1 LGKGR
6 RRAAKR
12 AAHALSSPAQA
23 PGESD
28 WFGKFMASAF
38 SIIRNGRMVDVK
50 RRLAEPADILIRGD
64 TIAAIGA
71 AGLAAPADA
80 ALVDATDRALM
91 PGLVN
96 AHVHG
101 HGTLAKGLVGDRWP
115 LELFLNAMP
124 GMTGHRTLEDKYLN
138 GLVAAVEMIRKG
150 CTACYDLFFEFPIP
164 SREGVT
170 ALGQAYRDVGIRAVI
185 APMLADKTLYQAYP
199 GLIDAMPEALREDVR
214 AFRLGPGEATA
225 DAVEKICDDWPFDRD
240 WIRPAIAPTIPLHCS
255 DEFLLRCGDLA
266 RAYDLPLQT
275 HLAETKAQA
284 VLGMRKY
291 GKTLT
296 AHLDALGLLG
306 PHLSAA
312 HAIWLDG
319 DDLGRLA
326 DNGASVVHA
335 PVSNMRFGSGLAHLR
350 PMLERGINVGV
361 ATDAANSSDQLNM
374 FEAARLA
381 ALVSRIQTPDFERW
395 LGADEVLRMA
405 TTGSARAMGF
415 GGAIGEIAPGH
426 KADIVLLDLGHINYV
441 PCHDLVTQIVFT
453 ENGAAVDSV
462 MIGGRLVLDHGRL
475 TTIDERKLR
484 RDAGAAAERLYA
496 ANAATRAFA
505 KELQPF
511 VGAFCRGLACEPYH
525 VHRLARP
532 HEE

>member
-1 LGKGR
+1 
-6 RRAAKR
+6 
-12 AAHALSSPAQA
+12 
-23 PGESD
+23 
-28 WFGKFMASAF
+28 MTNAF
-38 SIIRNGRMVDVK
+38 AIICNGRLVDAR
-50 RRLAEPADILIRGD
+50 RRLAEPADILIKGD
-64 TIAAIGA
+64 TILSVGPP
-71 AGLAAPADA
+71 GLDAPDDA
-80 ALVDATDRALM
+80 ELVDASDRALM

-124 GMTGHRTLEDKYLN
+124 GMAGNRTIEDKYLN

-164 SREGVT
+164 SIEGIS
-170 ALGQAYRDVGIRAVI
+170 ALGRAYRDAGIRAVI

-199 GLIDAMPEALREDVR
+199 GLIDAMPEVLREEVR
-214 AFRLGPGEATA
+214 AFKLAPYEAAA
-225 DAVEKICDDWPFDRD
+225 DAVEKIFAEWPFDRD

-255 DEFLLRCGDLA
+255 DAFLIRCRDLA
-266 RAYDLPLQT
+266 RAYHLPLQT

-284 VLGMRKY
+284 VLGLRKY

-296 AHLDALGLLG
+296 AHLDALGMLG

-312 HAIWLDG
+312 HAIWLDR
-319 DDLGRLA
+319 DDLSRLS

-361 ATDAANSSDQLNM
+361 GTDAANSSDQLNM
-374 FEAARLA
+374 FETARLA
-381 ALVSRIQTPDFERW
+381 ALISRIQTPDFETW
-395 LGADEVLRMA
+395 LGPDEVLRMA

-415 GGAIGEIAPGH
+415 GGTVGEIAPGY
-426 KADIVLLDLGHINYV
+426 KADIVFLNLDHINYI
-441 PCHDLVTQIVFT
+441 PWHDLVTQIVFT

-475 TTIDERKLR
+475 TTIDEKKLR
-484 RDAGAAAERLYA
+484 RDATAAAERLFA
-496 ANAATRAFA
+496 ANAATRTFA
-505 KELQPF
+505 KQLQPF
-511 VGAFCRGLACEPYH
+511 VGEFCHGLVCEPYH
-525 VHRLARP
+525 VHRLAHP

>member
-1 LGKGR
+1 
-6 RRAAKR
+6 
-12 AAHALSSPAQA
+12 
-23 PGESD
+23 
-28 WFGKFMASAF
+28 MTSAF
-38 SIIRNGRMVDVK
+38 SIIRNGRLVDVR
-50 RRLAEPADILIRGD
+50 RRLAEPADILIKGD
-64 TIAAIGA
+64 TILSIGPP
-71 AGLAAPADA
+71 GLEAPADA
-80 ALVDATDRALM
+80 TGVDATDRALM

-124 GMTGHRTLEDKYLN
+124 GMAGHRSIEDKYLN

-164 SREGVT
+164 SLDGVT
-170 ALGQAYRDVGIRAVI
+170 ALGRAYRDAGIRAVI

-199 GLIDAMPEALREDVR
+199 GLIEAMPEALRAEVR
-214 AFRLGPGEATA
+214 AFKLAPYEATA
-225 DAVEKICDDWPFDRD
+225 DAVEKIYADWPFDRD
-240 WIRPAIAPTIPLHCS
+240 WIRPAIAPTIPLHC
-255 DEFLLRCGDLA
+255 DDAFLLRCRDLA
-266 RAYDLPLQT
+266 RDHGLPLQT

-284 VLGMRKY
+284 VLGLRKY

-312 HAIWLDG
+312 HAIWLDH

-350 PMLERGINVGV
+350 PMLERGINIGV

-381 ALVSRIQTPDFERW
+381 ALISRVQTPDFESW
-395 LGADEVLRMA
+395 LGPDEVLHMA
-405 TTGSARAMGF
+405 TAGSARAMGF
-415 GGAIGEIAPGH
+415 DGTIGDIAPGY
-426 KADIVLLDLGHINYV
+426 KADIVFLDLGHINYV

-462 MIGGRLVLDHGRL
+462 MIGGRLVLDRGRL
-475 TTIDERKLR
+475 TGIDEKKLR

-496 ANAATRAFA
+496 AHAATRAFA
-505 KELQPF
+505 HQLQPF
-511 VGAFCRGLACEPYH
+511 VGKFCHGLACEPYH

-532 HEE
+532 RED

>member
-1 LGKGR
+1 MT
-6 RRAAKR
+6 
-12 AAHALSSPAQA
+12 HT
-23 PGESD
+23 
-28 WFGKFMASAF
+28 F
-38 SIIRNGRMVDVK
+38 SIVRGGRLVDVQ
-50 RRLAEPADILIRGD
+50 RRIAEPADILIEGD
-64 TIAAIGA
+64 TILSIGPP
-71 AGLAAPADA
+71 GLEAPPDA

-96 AHVHG
+96 AHLHG
-101 HGTLAKGLVGDRWP
+101 HGTIAKGLVGDRWP
-115 LELFLNAMP
+115 LELFLNGMP
-124 GMTGHRTLEDKYLN
+124 GMTGHRTVEDKYLN

-164 SREGVT
+164 SLEGVT
-170 ALGQAYRDVGIRAVI
+170 ALGRAYRDAGIRAVI

-199 GLIDAMPEALREDVR
+199 GLIEAMPEALQPDVR
-214 AFRLGPGEATA
+214 AFTLAPYEATA
-225 DAVEKICDDWPFDRD
+225 DAIETIYADWPFDRN

-255 DEFLLRCGDLA
+255 DAFLVRCRDLA
-266 RAYDLPLQT
+266 RAYGLPLQT

-284 VLGMRKY
+284 VLGLRKY

-296 AHLDALGLLG
+296 AHLDALGMLG

-374 FEAARLA
+374 FEATRLA
-381 ALVSRIQTPDFERW
+381 ALISRVQTPDFETW

-405 TTGSARAMGF
+405 TAGSARAMGF
-415 GGAIGEIAPGH
+415 DGTIGEIAPGR
-426 KADIVLLDLGHINYV
+426 KADIVFLDLGHINYV

-453 ENGAAVDSV
+453 ENGASVDSV
-462 MIGGRLVLDHGRL
+462 MIGGRLVLDRGRL
-475 TTIDERKLR
+475 TTIDEKKLR
-484 RDAGAAAERLYA
+484 HDATAAAQRLYA
-496 ANAATRAFA
+496 ANARTRAFA
-505 KELQPF
+505 QQLRPF
-511 VGAFCRGLACEPYH
+511 VGTFCQGLACEPYH

>member
-1 LGKGR
+1 MT
-6 RRAAKR
+6 
-12 AAHALSSPAQA
+12 
-23 PGESD
+23 D
-28 WFGKFMASAF
+28 AF
-38 SIIRNGRMVDVK
+38 AIVRNGRLLDVK
-50 RRLAEPADILIRGD
+50 RRRAEPADILIKGD
-64 TIAAIGA
+64 TIVSTGPP
-71 AGLAAPADA
+71 GLEAPEDAVLIDA
-80 ALVDATDRALM
+80 ADRALM

-124 GMTGHRTLEDKYLN
+124 GMAGNRTLEDKYLN
-138 GLVAAVEMIRKG
+138 GLIAAAEMIRKG
-150 CTACYDLFFEFPIP
+150 CTACYDLFFEFPMP
-164 SREGVT
+164 SFEGID
-170 ALGQAYRDVGIRAVI
+170 ALGRAYRDAGMRAMI
-185 APMLADKTLYQAYP
+185 APMVADKTLYQAYP
-199 GLIDAMPEALREDVR
+199 GLIDAMPDALRAEVR
-214 AFRLGPGEATA
+214 AFKLAPYQATA
-225 DAVEKICDDWPFDRD
+225 DAAEKIYARWPFDRD

-255 DEFLLRCGDLA
+255 DEFLVRCRDLA
-266 RAYDLPLQT
+266 REYGLPLQT

-284 VLGMRKY
+284 VLGLRKY

-296 AHLDALGLLG
+296 AHLDELGLLG
-306 PHLSAA
+306 PHVSAA
-312 HAIWLDG
+312 HAIWLDR

-350 PMLERGINVGV
+350 PMLEHGINVGV

-381 ALVSRIQTPDFERW
+381 ALISRVQSPDFAAW
-395 LGADEVLRMA
+395 LGPDEVLHMA
-405 TTGSARAMGF
+405 TVGSARAMGF
-415 GGAIGEIAPGH
+415 DGVVGEIAAGH
-426 KADIVLLDLGHINYV
+426 KADIVFLDLGHINYV

-462 MIGGRLVLDHGRL
+462 MIGGRLVLDRGRL
-475 TTIDERKLR
+475 TIIDERKLR
-484 RDAGAAAERLYA
+484 RDATAAAERLFA

-505 KELQPF
+505 GQLQAF
-511 VGAFCRGLACEPYH
+511 VGEFCHGLACAPYH
-525 VHRLARP
+525 VHRLAHP

>member
-1 LGKGR
+1 MT
-6 RRAAKR
+6 
-12 AAHALSSPAQA
+12 
-23 PGESD
+23 D
-28 WFGKFMASAF
+28 AF
-38 SIIRNGRMVDVK
+38 AIIRNGRLVDVS
-50 RRLAEPADILIRGD
+50 RRRAEPADILIKGD
-64 TIAAIGA
+64 AVLSIGPP
-71 AGLAAPADA
+71 GSAAPEDA
-80 ALVDATDRALM
+80 ALIDASDRALM

-124 GMTGHRTLEDKYLN
+124 GMAGNRTLEDKYLN
-138 GLVAAVEMIRKG
+138 GLIAAAEMIHKG
-150 CTACYDLFFEFPIP
+150 CTACYDLFFEFPMP
-164 SREGVT
+164 SLEGID
-170 ALGQAYRDVGIRAVI
+170 ALGRAYRDAGIRAVI
-185 APMLADKTLYQAYP
+185 APMVADKTLYQAYP
-199 GLIDAMPEALREDVR
+199 GLIDAMPEALRADVR
-214 AFRLGPGEATA
+214 AFRLAPYQATA
-225 DAVEKICDDWPFDRD
+225 DAAAKIYAHWPFDRD

-255 DEFLLRCGDLA
+255 DDFLLRCRDLA
-266 RAYDLPLQT
+266 RDYGLPLQT

-284 VLGMRKY
+284 VLGLRKY

-296 AHLDALGLLG
+296 AHLDELGMLG

-312 HAIWLDG
+312 HAIWLDH
-319 DDLGRLA
+319 DDLSLLA
-326 DNGASVVHA
+326 DRGASVVHA

-381 ALVSRIQTPDFERW
+381 ALISRVQTPDFAAW
-395 LGADEVLRMA
+395 LGPEEVLRMA

-415 GGAIGEIAPGH
+415 DGAIGEIAPGY
-426 KADIVLLDLGHINYV
+426 KADIVFLDLGHINYV
-441 PCHDLVTQIVFT
+441 PCHDLVRQIVFT

-475 TTIDERKLR
+475 TTADEKKLR
-484 RDAGAAAERLYA
+484 RDASAAAERLYSANTA
-496 ANAATRAFA
+496 ARSFA
-505 KELQPF
+505 KQLQGF
-511 VGAFCRGLACEPYH
+511 VGEFCHGLAREPYH
-525 VHRLARP
+525 VHRLAHP

>member
-1 LGKGR
+1 MPR
-6 RRAAKR
+6 
-12 AAHALSSPAQA
+12 S
-23 PGESD
+23 EN
-28 WFGKFMASAF
+28 FMTSAF
-38 SIIRNGRMVDVK
+38 SIIRNGRLVDVR
-50 RRLAEPADILIRGD
+50 RRLAEPADILIKGD
-64 TIAAIGA
+64 TIASIGPP
-71 AGLAAPADA
+71 GLAAPADA
-80 ALVDATDRALM
+80 TLVDATDRALM

-124 GMTGHRTLEDKYLN
+124 GMTGQRTMEDKYLN

-170 ALGQAYRDVGIRAVI
+170 ALGRAYRDAGIRAVI

-199 GLIDAMPEALREDVR
+199 GLIDAMPEPLREDVR
-214 AFRLGPGEATA
+214 AFGLAPHEATA
-225 DAVEKICDDWPFDRD
+225 DAVEKIYADWPFDRD

-255 DEFLLRCGDLA
+255 DAFLVRCRDLA
-266 RAYDLPLQT
+266 RDYGLPLQT

-284 VLGMRKY
+284 VLGLRKY

-296 AHLDALGLLG
+296 AHLDALGMLG

-312 HAIWLDG
+312 HAIWLDR
-319 DDLGRLA
+319 DDLSRLA

-381 ALVSRIQTPDFERW
+381 ALISRVQTPDFEAW

-415 GGAIGEIAPGH
+415 GGAIGEIAPGY
-426 KADIVLLDLGHINYV
+426 KADIVFLDLGHINYV

-453 ENGAAVDSV
+453 ENGAAVDGV
-462 MIGGRLVLDHGRL
+462 IIGGRLVLDHGRL
-475 TTIDERKLR
+475 TTIDEKKLR

-511 VGAFCRGLACEPYH
+511 VGAFCHGLVCEPYH

>member
-1 LGKGR
+1 
-6 RRAAKR
+6 
-12 AAHALSSPAQA
+12 
-23 PGESD
+23 
-28 WFGKFMASAF
+28 MTNAF
-38 SIIRNGRMVDVK
+38 AIIRNGRLVDAK
-50 RRLAEPADILIRGD
+50 RRLAEPADVLIKGD
-64 TIAAIGA
+64 TILTVGPP
-71 AGLAAPADA
+71 GRDAPEDA
-80 ALVDATDRALM
+80 ELIDASDRALM

-124 GMTGHRTLEDKYLN
+124 GMAGNRTIEDKYLN

-164 SREGVT
+164 SLEGIS
-170 ALGQAYRDVGIRAVI
+170 ALGRAYRDAGVRAVI
-185 APMLADKTLYQAYP
+185 APMLADKTLYQAYS
-199 GLIDAMPEALREDVR
+199 GLIDTVPEVLRDDVR
-214 AFRLGPGEATA
+214 AFNLAPYEATA
-225 DAVEKICDDWPFDRD
+225 EAVEKIYADWPFDRD

-255 DEFLLRCGDLA
+255 DAFLVRCRDLA
-266 RAYDLPLQT
+266 RAYGLPLQT

-284 VLGMRKY
+284 VLGLRKY

-296 AHLDALGLLG
+296 AHIDGLGMLG

-312 HAIWLDG
+312 HAIWLDR
-319 DDLGRLA
+319 DDLSRLS

-335 PVSNMRFGSGLAHLR
+335 PVSNMRFGSGLAQLR

-381 ALVSRIQTPDFERW
+381 ALVSRIQTPDFRTW
-395 LGADEVLRMA
+395 LGPDEVLRMA

-415 GGAIGEIAPGH
+415 GGTVGEIAPGH
-426 KADIVLLDLGHINYV
+426 KADIVFLDLGHINYV
-441 PCHDLVTQIVFT
+441 PWHDLVTQIVFT

-462 MIGGRLVLDHGRL
+462 MIGGRLVLDHGRV
-475 TTIDERKLR
+475 TTIDEKKLR
-484 RDAGAAAERLYA
+484 RDATAAAERLFA
-496 ANAATRAFA
+496 ANAAMRAFA
-505 KELQPF
+505 KQLQPF
-511 VGAFCRGLACEPYH
+511 VGEFCHGLAREPYH
-525 VHRLARP
+525 VHGLPHP